1 MIPGSSGG
9 DPIDNYLNRLSQI
22 KANVDKN
29 MPGLMA
35 ANDAILSA
43 STKNMIP
50 NGIPMNTQGA
60 FSNQIPTNMGTFTP
74 RQNPGVGNSQEYAKS
89 LIANTISTP
98 VNQDQAPKQIAF
110 GAGIDQYNFDRYYNH
125 PQYNK
130 LGWQPYGDNETFYN
144 QNSTWTDD
152 FSRASSQWLSLAGL
166 GLKQTFGNWDD
177 LFTLNTEGDTKHA
190 REMNRM
196 MSIANSTRG
205 GLGGFATNLYANS
218 AYTFGVMTEIVL
230 EEAALWAATAL
241 TEGALGGLAATKTF
255 SNLKRLFEIPDTLE
269 DVAQVT
275 RTVDDVV
282 DTGTAFNAVDNVSNA
297 RKFWNGVGNFIN
309 PFENTAQA
317 FKNLKTGENG
327 FDELTRFARGKKTF
341 GAFFGDLQ
349 LLNTGLAESRLEGGM
364 VENEVFN
371 KTYNEFIEKNGYAPS
386 GNDLNEIMANAKKA
400 GIRTTMA
407 NFPAIVYSNKIVF
420 DKLLNKFIPFRGN
433 GAGSL
438 GEAVF
443 NFGKK
448 GGGKLEGFIDP
459 NNAKSWFT
467 KKYWRNVG
475 NQFRPEN
482 MGKNTMRYFAANLS
496 EGLQESY
503 QETMAKAITEY
514 YLDTYADPDRAGT
527 ANFLSKLSDSFGEQF
542 TGQGAETFLSGFL
555 MGGLVQGPQTLATSG
570 INAIRDANAKRKD
583 PKGYAERVAR
593 REKDRQDITT
603 FINDLGA
610 DPKKFFDAMYANFK
624 AQKDFSNLMN
634 EAEANGDQKAH
645 GDAQSDSLFSHVKT
659 LLNRGYYD
667 LFTQQI
673 DKYAQLNDDE
683 LNQAFGYSADNG
695 SADEFN
701 RDMRTRLTEIKEKA
715 EHIKARH
722 DKYSTIKNPF
732 RLNTDDLEEMM
743 DHIGFESVRDLAIY
757 SEYSYDQVASR
768 MGDILNQAAAD
779 KTMSQVK
786 MGGITNIF
794 SPTQLEQELK
804 NLKEEMTAYAEGTP
818 EQQKMG
824 AQKKAQFEALTNLRA
839 AIETYSRKMQQAKKA
854 GKKDAE
860 TTTELKDDVK
870 LNRQIKEGSLVEI
883 TVGKTKVP
891 GKVIK
896 RSPTQVTV
904 EYTNAKG
911 EKKTKK
917 FSISSK
923 SISLVGGTQLEID
936 FDQENPIESVMD
948 YASKQLR
955 EDFAAYIKSLAAEG
969 KMPLDTTIEKMFNL
983 FQDYL
988 HLNADSGEFAKAVN
1002 LLNDPAYFSM
1012 AARKF
1017 SEGAKVAHANAVR
1030 KLEESYQEFK
1040 NKMDTNELLKK
1051 LFMKFNVF
1059 FPPSEI
1065 QALEKGERVP
1075 SVFFDA
1081 GTKKPLDPSNPR
1093 YMEIVDFLEEEL
1105 GTTLEGKEIPEESPF
1120 DARPY
1125 EYKSKNDDRT
1135 AKKIMRDLGLDPNV
1149 KTHTVSVKELLQYLI
1164 SSRKGRVESR
1174 KLAQRLLAKMK
1185 DSDTVTISLAEP
1197 VPFSYTKEKGIVID
1211 PRYVSSDF
1219 GNAPI
1224 SLDYAVLNPL
1234 IQKFVAENLEDT
1246 EFSKSIDNL
1255 MDAVREYYEQNKD
1268 TIKNESVK
1276 AMYEFMLS
1284 SKERFISEA
1293 ITSSQGQ
1300 VLLEGI
1306 SYKNTTES
1314 LWKDFIEAIRKLLA
1328 KFIGVKREGDS
1339 ALTEAIGIVSNKYE
1353 GTGPS
1358 FKGSGVEETSKTEMT
1373 AISPEMPVNDMPT
1386 VLQARL
1392 RAALTMFNNEQI
1404 SKSKPIVQP
1413 SQFGDWVRTN
1423 PIARNVIDRFNAE
1436 NGLTTPETG
1445 TKPESTGG
1453 DEKETKIKA
1462 AFKGTII
1469 YATVG
1474 TDVEGAKAA
1483 NPDVVDANDLIKQRL
1498 IALDKV
1504 FENMAVEKAM
1514 AQLFKGNS
1522 KQALEI
1528 YDAVLSDMKRLAG
1541 EGKTVITTIGR
1552 YAKEADMVFV
1562 NTDNKA
1568 VIDIVGKDRID
1579 AIRSYE
1585 LGAKKA
1591 KIKTYRLSV
1600 PIIDILTGKTK
1611 LSSAADAISGR
1622 LVEAIENAQS
1632 IDELQD
1638 IYDAVSDKEV
1648 EKAGLTIEGF
1658 TELYNKKMQE
1668 LSSKI
1673 PTFEEVS
1680 AKDTLM
1686 MKDKTKYGPSGI
1698 VYVVYKS
1705 NSDRTLRVRPISS
1718 DETFIISEDEMK
1730 NDVQYMYREGADRTA
1745 NTVTATKSEIDN
1757 SNTNLNNTNDEA
1769 ITKGLKDSIAKA
1781 ESMTQEEIDNEFDNS
1796 LGCE

>member
-1 MIPGSSGG
+1 MIPGSSEGN
-9 DPIDNYLNRLSQI
+9 PIDNYLNRLSQI
-22 KANVDKN
+22 TANVDKN
-29 MPGLMA
+29 LPGLMA
-35 ANDAILSA
+35 ANDAILSGSA
-43 STKNMIP
+43 GNMIP
-50 NGIPMNTQGA
+50 NGIPRNTQGA
-60 FSNQIPTNMGTFTP
+60 FSNHIPTNMGTFTP
-74 RQNPGVGNSQEYAKS
+74 RPQINVGGSQDYAKS
-89 LIANTISTP
+89 LIANTLTTP
-98 VNQDQAPKQIAF
+98 VDKDTAPKAVSF
-110 GAGIDQYNFDRYYNH
+110 GAGMHQYNFDRYYNH
-125 PQYNK
+125 PEYNK

-144 QNSTWTDD
+144 ENSTWTDD

-177 LFTLNTEGDTKHA
+177 LFSLNTEGDTKFA

-196 MSIANSTRG
+196 MSIANSSRG
-205 GLGGFATNLYANS
+205 GIGGFATNLYANS
-218 AYTFGVMTEIVL
+218 AYTFGVMSEIVL

-255 SNLKRLFEIPDTLE
+255 SNLKKLWEIPDTLG
-269 DVAQVT
+269 DIANASKNVHNV
-275 RTVDDVV
+275 
-282 DTGTAFNAVDNVSNA
+282 GTAFNAVDNVSDA
-297 RKFWNGVGNFIN
+297 RKFWTGVGNFIN
-309 PFENTAQA
+309 PFENTAKA
-317 FKNLKTGENG
+317 FKNLRTGEDG
-327 FDELTRFARGKKTF
+327 FDKLTHFARGKKTF
-341 GAFFGDLQ
+341 GSFFGDLQ

-371 KTYNEFIEKNGYAPS
+371 KTYNDFIAKNGYAPS
-386 GNDLNEIMANAKKA
+386 GDDLTKIMSNAKTA
-400 GIRTTMA
+400 GINTTMA
-407 NFPAIVYSNKIVF
+407 NLPAIVYSNKIVF
-420 DKLLNKFIPFRGN
+420 DKLLNKFVPFRGN
-433 GAGSL
+433 GVGSL

-482 MGKNTMRYFAANLS
+482 MGKNTLRYLSANLT

-503 QETMAKAITEY
+503 QETMAKAITDY
-514 YLDTYADPDRAGT
+514 YLETYADPDRAGS
-527 ANFLSKLSDSFGEQF
+527 ANFLGKLGDAFGEQF
-542 TGQGAETFLSGFL
+542 SGQGAETFLSGFL
-555 MGGLVQGPQTLATSG
+555 MGGLVQGPQTLAMSG
-570 INAIRDANAKRKD
+570 VNAAKDFNAKRKD
-583 PKGYAERVAR
+583 PTAYAEREAQ
-593 REKDRQDITT
+593 REKDREGITT
-603 FINDLGA
+603 FINDLGS
-610 DPKKFFDAMYANFK
+610 DPKKFFDAMYGNFK

-645 GDAQSDSLFSHVKT
+645 GDAQTDALFSHVKT

-673 DKYAQLNDDE
+673 GKYAQLNDDE

-695 SADEFN
+695 SADDFN
-701 RDMRTRLTEIKEKA
+701 RDMRTRLNEITEKA

-722 DKYSTIKNPF
+722 DKYSSIRNPF
-732 RLNTDDLEEMM
+732 NINSDEMDEIL

-757 SEYSYDQVASR
+757 SEYSYDQVATR

-779 KTMSQVK
+779 KSMSQVK

-794 SPTQLEQELK
+794 SPTQLEQEIK
-804 NLKEEMTAYAEGTP
+804 NLKDEMAAYSEGTP
-818 EQQKMG
+818 EQQKTG

-854 GKKDAE
+854 GRNDAD
-860 TTTELKDDVK
+860 TTTEIKNDVK
-870 LNRQIKEGSLVEI
+870 LNREIKEGSLVEL
-883 TVGKTKVP
+883 TVGKKKVP

-896 RSPTQVTV
+896 KSPTQVTV

-917 FSISSK
+917 VSISSNL
-923 SISLVGGTQLEID
+923 ITLVGASQLEID
-936 FDQENPIESVMD
+936 FDQENPIESVME

-955 EDFAAYIKSLAAEG
+955 EDFADYIKSLAVDG
-969 KMPLDTTIEKMFNL
+969 KMPLDTTIDKMFNL

-988 HLNADSGEFAKAVN
+988 HLNSDSGEFAKAVN
-1002 LLNDPAYFSM
+1002 LLNDPAYFSA

-1017 SEGAKVAHANAVR
+1017 GDAAKVAQATATR
-1030 KLEESYQEFK
+1030 KLEESYQQFK
-1040 NKMDTNELLKK
+1040 NKMQANELLKK

-1059 FPPSEI
+1059 FPVSEI

-1081 GTKKPLDPSNPR
+1081 GTKKPLDPGNPR
-1093 YMEIVDFLEEEL
+1093 YMEIVDFLEDEL
-1105 GTTLEGKEIPEESPF
+1105 GTSLEGKEIPEESPF

-1125 EYKSKNDDRT
+1125 EYKSKNDNRT
-1135 AKKIMRDLGLDPNV
+1135 AKQIMKDLGLDPNV
-1149 KTHTVSVKELLQYLI
+1149 KTHTVPLKELLQYLI

-1185 DSDTVTISLAEP
+1185 DTDTVTISLGEP
-1197 VPFSYTKEKGIVID
+1197 VPFSYSKEKGIIID
-1211 PRYVSSDF
+1211 PRYMSSDF

-1224 SLDYAVLNPL
+1224 SLDYAILNPL
-1234 IQKFVAENLEDT
+1234 IQKFVSENLEDT

-1255 MDAVREYYEQNKD
+1255 MDRVREHYEQTKD
-1268 TIKNESVK
+1268 TIKSGGVK

-1284 SKERFISEA
+1284 SRERFIAEA

-1306 SYKNTTES
+1306 SYTNTTES
-1314 LWKDFIEAIRKLLA
+1314 LWKDFIKAIRTLLA

-1358 FKGSGVEETSKTEMT
+1358 FKGSGVEQTETEMT

-1445 TKPESTGG
+1445 TKPESTGEG
-1453 DEKETKIKA
+1453 TTETKIKA

-1483 NPDVVDANDLIKQRL
+1483 NPDVVDANDLLKQRL
-1498 IALDKV
+1498 IALDPV
-1504 FENMAVEKAM
+1504 FEKMAVEKAM

-1562 NTDNKA
+1562 NTNNKT
-1568 VIDIVGKDRID
+1568 VTDIVGKDRID
-1579 AIRSYE
+1579 SIRSYE

-1591 KIKTYRLSV
+1591 KVKTYRLSV

-1611 LSSAADAISGR
+1611 LSTAADTISGR
-1622 LVEAIENAQS
+1622 LVDAIENAES
-1632 IDELQD
+1632 IEDLQD

-1648 EKAGLTIEGF
+1648 EKAGLTLEGF

-1668 LSSKI
+1668 LSSKV
-1673 PTFEEVS
+1673 PTFDEVS

-1705 NSDRTLRVRPISS
+1705 NADRTLRVRPISS
-1718 DETFIISEDEMK
+1718 DETFIITEDDMK
-1730 NDVQYMYREGADRTA
+1730 NDVQYMYREGSDRT
-1745 NTVTATKSEIDN
+1745 VTPVKATDSEIDK
-1757 SNTNLNNTNDEA
+1757 SNTNLTNTNDET

-1781 ESMTQEEIDNEFDNS
+1781 ESMTQEEIDNDFDNS
-1796 LGCE
+1796 IGCE